1 MVIFNYNKFITIII
15 YYTIIVY
22 SVINNY
28 NKFKTIRIYNTKIEF
43 GYI

>member
-1 MVIFNYNKFITIII
+1 MAIFNYNNFITIII